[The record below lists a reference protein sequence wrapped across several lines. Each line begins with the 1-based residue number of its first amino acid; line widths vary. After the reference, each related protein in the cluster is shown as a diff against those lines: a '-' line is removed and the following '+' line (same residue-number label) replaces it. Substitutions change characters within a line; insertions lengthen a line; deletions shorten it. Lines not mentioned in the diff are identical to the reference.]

1 MNDEMLERLE
11 NLLSVY
17 ISIMLEKRDEL
28 KRICDEIKLIKFC
41 KKIAE
46 EKNRTE

>member
-1 MNDEMLERLE
+1 MLERLE

-17 ISIMLEKRDEL
+17 ISIMLDKRDEL
-28 KRICDEIKLIKFC
+28 KRICDEIKVIKFC

>member
-1 MNDEMLERLE
+1 MNNEMLERLE

-17 ISIMLEKRDEL
+17 ISIMLDKRDEL
-28 KRICDEIKLIKFC
+28 KRICDEIKVIKFC

>member
-1 MNDEMLERLE
+1 MNDEMLESLDFML
-11 NLLSVY
+11 NVY
-17 ISIMLEKRDEL
+17 SSLMLEKRNEL
-28 KRICDEIKLIKFC
+28 KRICNEVKLLKYC

>member
-1 MNDEMLERLE
+1 MNNEMLERLE

-28 KRICDEIKLIKFC
+28 KRICDEIKVIKFC